1 MLVMRLGSVLLS
13 TCHRA
18 FLCFAMALQC
28 TLFSFTMAPRILSC
42 CRTLSY
48 DVGAKGV
55 SSTCHAAG
63 MAFRNALARTLCE
76 YHPLSRMCSC
86 VSSCVSASTCIAAV
100 CKSTSKNCGPL
111 RTLLSACLPQ
121 CASSCRSKYRS
132 PHKSRSSLLLR
143 RYDGAPFMVVRA
155 GGCGLVSC
163 TVVRIFFSGGAAC
176 DGMFGQGCFAS
187 HGNVERIS

>member
-1 MLVMRLGSVLLS
+1 MGSVVLS

-18 FLCFAMALQC
+18 SLCFAMALQC
-28 TLFSFTMAPRILSC
+28 TLFSFTIAPRILSF

-55 SSTCHAAG
+55 SSIRHVGG
-63 MAFRNALARTLCE
+63 MAFCNALARTPCE

-86 VSSCVSASTCIAAV
+86 AASCVSASTCIAAV
-100 CKSTSKNCGPL
+100 CKSTSRNCGPL

-143 RYDGAPFMVVRA
+143 RYDGAPFTVDSG
-155 GGCGLVSC
+155 GGCVLLSC
-163 TVVRIFFSGGAAC
+163 TVVRSFFSGGGAC
-176 DGMFGQGCFAS
+176 DGISGQGCFAS
-187 HGNVERIS
+187 YGNVERIS

>member
-1 MLVMRLGSVLLS
+1 MGSVVLS

-28 TLFSFTMAPRILSC
+28 TLFSFAIAPRMLSF

-48 DVGAKGV
+48 DVGAKGM
-55 SSTCHAAG
+55 SSIRHVGG
-63 MAFRNALARTLCE
+63 MAFCKALARTPCE

-86 VSSCVSASTCIAAV
+86 VASCVSASTCIAAV

-143 RYDGAPFMVVRA
+143 RCDGALFSVVRA
-155 GGCGLVSC
+155 GGCTLPWC
-163 TVVRIFFSGGAAC
+163 TVVRSFFSGGGAC
-176 DGMFGQGCFAS
+176 DGTSEKGCLSS
-187 HGNVERIS
+187 HVNVE